1 MYRNYVK
8 RIIDVIVSFITLP
21 LFSLLCIPIG
31 IMIKLDDGGPV
42 FYAGKRLGK
51 GLKEFPML
59 KFRTMKVNAPDI
71 RNEDGSTFN
80 SDDDPRLT
88 KIGKLLRKT
97 SLDEIPQI
105 VNVLKGD
112 MSLVGPRPSPLGNR
126 NKYSKEYLRKF
137 EVKPGITGYNQATL
151 RNSSTQQQRE
161 TNDLYYVDNLGFGLD
176 LKIIGM
182 TISMVL
188 TARSINRHTND
199 SSITQ
204 KP

>member
-8 RIIDVIVSFITLP
+8 RIIDVLISILSLP
-21 LFSLLCIPIG
+21 LFAAICIPIG
-31 IMIKLDDGGPV
+31 MMIKLNDRGPV
-42 FYAGKRLGK
+42 FYYGKRLGK
-51 GLKEFPML
+51 DLKEFPML

-88 KIGKLLRKT
+88 KVGRILRKT
-97 SLDEIPQI
+97 SVDEIPQI
-105 VNVLKGD
+105 LNVLKGE
-112 MSLVGPRPSPLGNR
+112 MSLVGPRPSPLGNKAR
-126 NKYSKEYLRKF
+126 YTNKYLKKF
-137 EVKPGITGYNQATL
+137 EVKPGITGYNQAKL
-151 RNSSTQQQRE
+151 RNSSTPQQRE
-161 TNDLYYVDNLGFGLD
+161 TNDLYYVDNLSFGLD
-176 LKIIGM
+176 LKIIAM

-188 TARSINRHTND
+188 AARSINRHTND